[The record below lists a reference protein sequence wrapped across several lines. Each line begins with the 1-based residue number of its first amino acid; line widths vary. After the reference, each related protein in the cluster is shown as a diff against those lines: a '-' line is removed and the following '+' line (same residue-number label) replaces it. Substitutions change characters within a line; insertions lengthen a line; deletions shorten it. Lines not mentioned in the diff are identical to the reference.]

1 MTTNRPDPDR
11 AALSALAQIA
21 QGLMTS
27 RGGPLGYDTWKAGFR
42 EAVQRD
48 PIDTLIVS
56 VLGGA
61 YLFWLAE
68 KDVNPKC
75 RTFWDAAVFVS
86 TCLSV
91 GYDNKFAETE
101 AGKALATFLMTFGPA
116 VAAAALAPPKAD
128 QDAEAAATAR
138 SQAES
143 LELQK
148 AILGKLDAILTQ
160 LEENQ
165 ENKGLRTP

>member
-27 RGGPLGYDTWKAGFR
+27 RGGNLGYDTWKAGFR

-56 VLGGA
+56 VLGGS

-75 RTFWDAAVFVS
+75 RTFWDATVFVS

-101 AGKALATFLMTFGPA
+101 AGKALAAFLMTFGPA
-116 VAAAALAPPKAD
+116 VAAAAFDAPKAT
-128 QDAEAAATAR
+128 QDAEAAAAAR
-138 SQAES
+138 TQAES

-148 AILGKLDAILTQ
+148 AILAKLDAILTQ

-165 ENKGLRTP
+165 ENKGLRAP

>member
-1 MTTNRPDPDR
+1 MTTSRPDTDH
-11 AALSALAQIA
+11 AALSALARIA
-21 QGLMTS
+21 EGLMSS
-27 RGGPLGYDTWKAGFR
+27 RGGNIGLDTWKSGFR
-42 EAVQRD
+42 EVIQRD
-48 PIDTLIVS
+48 PIDTLVVS

-116 VAAAALAPPKAD
+116 VAAAAFDSPTAEKN
-128 QDAEAAATAR
+128 AEAAAEAQAR
-138 SQAES
+138 AES
-143 LELQK
+143 VELQK
-148 AILGKLDAILTQ
+148 AILGKLDAILVQ
-160 LEENQ
+160 LEKQ
-165 ENKGLRTP
+165 SPKQD

>member
-1 MTTNRPDPDR
+1 MTTNRPDPDH

-27 RGGPLGYDTWKAGFR
+27 RGGSLGYDTWKAGFR
-42 EAVQRD
+42 EIVQRD

-86 TCLSV
+86 TSLSV

-101 AGKALATFLMTFGPA
+101 AGKALASFLMTFGPA
-116 VAAAALAPPKAD
+116 VAAAAFAPSKTE
-128 QDAEAAATAR
+128 QDAAAATAAK
-138 SQAES
+138 SQAEAI
-143 LELQK
+143 ELQK
-148 AILGKLDAILTQ
+148 AILGKLEAILIQ
-160 LEENQ
+160 LEKQ
-165 ENKGLRTP
+165 SA

>member
-1 MTTNRPDPDR
+1 MTTTRPDPDR

-21 QGLMTS
+21 EGLLGS
-27 RGGPLGYDTWKAGFR
+27 RGGALGYDTWKSGFR
-42 EAVQRD
+42 EIVQRD

-75 RTFWDAAVFVS
+75 RTFWDAAVFVATS
-86 TCLSV
+86 LSV

-101 AGKALATFLMTFGPA
+101 AGKALGTFLMTFGPA
-116 VAAAALAPPKAD
+116 VAAAAFAPPA
-128 QDAEAAATAR
+128 AEQQAQAAAAAR
-138 SQAES
+138 TQAES
-143 LELQK
+143 VELQK
-148 AILGKLDAILTQ
+148 AILGKLDAILVQ
-160 LEENQ
+160 LE
-165 ENKGLRTP
+165 KTPK